1 MARTKKCRRVCC
13 RPACRRF
20 RAQSGTR
27 SVNIPLDEL
36 EAMRLVDLEHL
47 EQGEASEKMGVSRG
61 TVQRLLRAGREKLIS
76 ALVSGWHI
84 VIPDG
89 DFGETDFDG
98 LLSHPVPIRAVLG
111 DSHGS
116 LLGQG
121 CLQPGMVKATY
132 GTGSSVMMN
141 IGKDPAASSH
151 GLVTSIAW
159 KRGGTVDYVLEGNLN
174 YTGAVITWLKDNL
187 GLVHACANR
196 FRNKGIEYDDLFS
209 AGCLGLVKAA
219 DGFDESRGFAFS
231 TYAVPAILGEMKRL
245 FRDGGAVKISRA
257 LKERAREAAK
267 LREEMTAALSREPTL
282 RELAAKMQVSEYEM
296 AQLVNL
302 SMPVASLT
310 ELHEEN
316 DRQIDIPVESEEEE
330 IQNKLALSEV
340 LKILPENDRRLIEL
354 RYYKGLTQTK
364 TAEILGLSQVQVSR
378 RERTIL
384 LELRRKLTG

>member
-1 MARTKKCRRVCC
+1 MRRE
-13 RPACRRF
+13 
-20 RAQSGTR
+20 
-27 SVNIPLDEL
+27 EL
-36 EAMRLVDLEHL
+36 
-47 EQGEASEKMGVSRG
+47 
-61 TVQRLLRAGREKLIS
+61 I
-76 ALVSGWHI
+76 
-84 VIPDG
+84 
-89 DFGETDFDG
+89 
-98 LLSHPVPIRAVLG
+98 
-111 DSHGS
+111 
-116 LLGQG
+116 
-121 CLQPGMVKATY
+121 C
-132 GTGSSVMMN
+132 
-141 IGKDPAASSH
+141 
-151 GLVTSIAW
+151 
-159 KRGGTVDYVLEGNLN
+159 
-174 YTGAVITWLKDNL
+174 DNL

-245 FRDGGAVKISRA
+245 FRDGGAVKIGRA

>member
-1 MARTKKCRRVCC
+1 MRRE
-13 RPACRRF
+13 
-20 RAQSGTR
+20 
-27 SVNIPLDEL
+27 EL
-36 EAMRLVDLEHL
+36 
-47 EQGEASEKMGVSRG
+47 
-61 TVQRLLRAGREKLIS
+61 I
-76 ALVSGWHI
+76 
-84 VIPDG
+84 
-89 DFGETDFDG
+89 
-98 LLSHPVPIRAVLG
+98 
-111 DSHGS
+111 
-116 LLGQG
+116 
-121 CLQPGMVKATY
+121 C
-132 GTGSSVMMN
+132 
-141 IGKDPAASSH
+141 
-151 GLVTSIAW
+151 
-159 KRGGTVDYVLEGNLN
+159 
-174 YTGAVITWLKDNL
+174 DNL

-196 FRNKGIEYDDLFS
+196 FRSKGIEYDDLFS

>member
-1 MARTKKCRRVCC
+1 MRRE
-13 RPACRRF
+13 
-20 RAQSGTR
+20 
-27 SVNIPLDEL
+27 EL
-36 EAMRLVDLEHL
+36 
-47 EQGEASEKMGVSRG
+47 
-61 TVQRLLRAGREKLIS
+61 I
-76 ALVSGWHI
+76 
-84 VIPDG
+84 
-89 DFGETDFDG
+89 
-98 LLSHPVPIRAVLG
+98 
-111 DSHGS
+111 
-116 LLGQG
+116 
-121 CLQPGMVKATY
+121 C
-132 GTGSSVMMN
+132 
-141 IGKDPAASSH
+141 
-151 GLVTSIAW
+151 
-159 KRGGTVDYVLEGNLN
+159 
-174 YTGAVITWLKDNL
+174 DNL

-245 FRDGGAVKISRA
+245 FRDSGAVKISRA

-340 LKILPENDRRLIEL
+340 LEILPENDRRLIEL

>member
-1 MARTKKCRRVCC
+1 MRRE
-13 RPACRRF
+13 
-20 RAQSGTR
+20 
-27 SVNIPLDEL
+27 EL
-36 EAMRLVDLEHL
+36 
-47 EQGEASEKMGVSRG
+47 
-61 TVQRLLRAGREKLIS
+61 I
-76 ALVSGWHI
+76 
-84 VIPDG
+84 
-89 DFGETDFDG
+89 
-98 LLSHPVPIRAVLG
+98 
-111 DSHGS
+111 
-116 LLGQG
+116 
-121 CLQPGMVKATY
+121 C
-132 GTGSSVMMN
+132 
-141 IGKDPAASSH
+141 
-151 GLVTSIAW
+151 
-159 KRGGTVDYVLEGNLN
+159 
-174 YTGAVITWLKDNL
+174 DNL

-316 DRQIDIPVESEEEE
+316 NRQIDIPVESEEEE

-354 RYYKGLTQTK
+354 RYYKGLTQSK

>member
-1 MARTKKCRRVCC
+1 MRRE
-13 RPACRRF
+13 
-20 RAQSGTR
+20 
-27 SVNIPLDEL
+27 EL
-36 EAMRLVDLEHL
+36 
-47 EQGEASEKMGVSRG
+47 
-61 TVQRLLRAGREKLIS
+61 I
-76 ALVSGWHI
+76 
-84 VIPDG
+84 
-89 DFGETDFDG
+89 
-98 LLSHPVPIRAVLG
+98 
-111 DSHGS
+111 
-116 LLGQG
+116 
-121 CLQPGMVKATY
+121 C
-132 GTGSSVMMN
+132 
-141 IGKDPAASSH
+141 
-151 GLVTSIAW
+151 
-159 KRGGTVDYVLEGNLN
+159 
-174 YTGAVITWLKDNL
+174 DNL

-219 DGFDESRGFAFS
+219 GGFDESRGFAFS

-267 LREEMTAALSREPTL
+267 LREEMTAVLSREPTL

>member
-1 MARTKKCRRVCC
+1 MRRE
-13 RPACRRF
+13 
-20 RAQSGTR
+20 
-27 SVNIPLDEL
+27 EL
-36 EAMRLVDLEHL
+36 
-47 EQGEASEKMGVSRG
+47 
-61 TVQRLLRAGREKLIS
+61 I
-76 ALVSGWHI
+76 
-84 VIPDG
+84 
-89 DFGETDFDG
+89 
-98 LLSHPVPIRAVLG
+98 
-111 DSHGS
+111 
-116 LLGQG
+116 
-121 CLQPGMVKATY
+121 C
-132 GTGSSVMMN
+132 
-141 IGKDPAASSH
+141 
-151 GLVTSIAW
+151 
-159 KRGGTVDYVLEGNLN
+159 
-174 YTGAVITWLKDNL
+174 DNL

-245 FRDGGAVKISRA
+245 FRDSGAVKISRA

-330 IQNKLALSEV
+330 IQNKLALTEV

>member
-1 MARTKKCRRVCC
+1 MRRE
-13 RPACRRF
+13 
-20 RAQSGTR
+20 
-27 SVNIPLDEL
+27 EL
-36 EAMRLVDLEHL
+36 
-47 EQGEASEKMGVSRG
+47 
-61 TVQRLLRAGREKLIS
+61 I
-76 ALVSGWHI
+76 
-84 VIPDG
+84 
-89 DFGETDFDG
+89 
-98 LLSHPVPIRAVLG
+98 
-111 DSHGS
+111 
-116 LLGQG
+116 
-121 CLQPGMVKATY
+121 C
-132 GTGSSVMMN
+132 
-141 IGKDPAASSH
+141 
-151 GLVTSIAW
+151 
-159 KRGGTVDYVLEGNLN
+159 
-174 YTGAVITWLKDNL
+174 DNL

-231 TYAVPAILGEMKRL
+231 TYAVPAILGEMRRL

>member
-1 MARTKKCRRVCC
+1 MRRE
-13 RPACRRF
+13 
-20 RAQSGTR
+20 
-27 SVNIPLDEL
+27 EL
-36 EAMRLVDLEHL
+36 
-47 EQGEASEKMGVSRG
+47 
-61 TVQRLLRAGREKLIS
+61 I
-76 ALVSGWHI
+76 
-84 VIPDG
+84 
-89 DFGETDFDG
+89 
-98 LLSHPVPIRAVLG
+98 
-111 DSHGS
+111 
-116 LLGQG
+116 
-121 CLQPGMVKATY
+121 C
-132 GTGSSVMMN
+132 
-141 IGKDPAASSH
+141 
-151 GLVTSIAW
+151 
-159 KRGGTVDYVLEGNLN
+159 
-174 YTGAVITWLKDNL
+174 DNL

-364 TAEILGLSQVQVSR
+364 TAEILGLSQVDNRDSPK
-378 RERTIL
+378 I
-384 LELRRKLTG
+384 RKNG

>member
-1 MARTKKCRRVCC
+1 MRRE
-13 RPACRRF
+13 
-20 RAQSGTR
+20 
-27 SVNIPLDEL
+27 EL
-36 EAMRLVDLEHL
+36 
-47 EQGEASEKMGVSRG
+47 
-61 TVQRLLRAGREKLIS
+61 I
-76 ALVSGWHI
+76 
-84 VIPDG
+84 
-89 DFGETDFDG
+89 
-98 LLSHPVPIRAVLG
+98 
-111 DSHGS
+111 
-116 LLGQG
+116 
-121 CLQPGMVKATY
+121 C
-132 GTGSSVMMN
+132 
-141 IGKDPAASSH
+141 
-151 GLVTSIAW
+151 
-159 KRGGTVDYVLEGNLN
+159 
-174 YTGAVITWLKDNL
+174 DNL

-219 DGFDESRGFAFS
+219 DGFDETRGFAFS

-384 LELRRKLTG
+384 LELRRKLKG

>member
-1 MARTKKCRRVCC
+1 MRRE
-13 RPACRRF
+13 
-20 RAQSGTR
+20 
-27 SVNIPLDEL
+27 EL
-36 EAMRLVDLEHL
+36 
-47 EQGEASEKMGVSRG
+47 
-61 TVQRLLRAGREKLIS
+61 I
-76 ALVSGWHI
+76 
-84 VIPDG
+84 
-89 DFGETDFDG
+89 
-98 LLSHPVPIRAVLG
+98 
-111 DSHGS
+111 
-116 LLGQG
+116 
-121 CLQPGMVKATY
+121 C
-132 GTGSSVMMN
+132 
-141 IGKDPAASSH
+141 
-151 GLVTSIAW
+151 
-159 KRGGTVDYVLEGNLN
+159 
-174 YTGAVITWLKDNL
+174 DNL

-219 DGFDESRGFAFS
+219 EGFDESRGFAFS

>member
-1 MARTKKCRRVCC
+1 MRRE
-13 RPACRRF
+13 
-20 RAQSGTR
+20 
-27 SVNIPLDEL
+27 EL
-36 EAMRLVDLEHL
+36 
-47 EQGEASEKMGVSRG
+47 
-61 TVQRLLRAGREKLIS
+61 I
-76 ALVSGWHI
+76 
-84 VIPDG
+84 
-89 DFGETDFDG
+89 
-98 LLSHPVPIRAVLG
+98 
-111 DSHGS
+111 
-116 LLGQG
+116 
-121 CLQPGMVKATY
+121 C
-132 GTGSSVMMN
+132 
-141 IGKDPAASSH
+141 
-151 GLVTSIAW
+151 
-159 KRGGTVDYVLEGNLN
+159 
-174 YTGAVITWLKDNL
+174 DNL

-196 FRNKGIEYDDLFS
+196 FRIKGIEYDDLFS
-209 AGCLGLVKAA
+209 AGWLGLVKAA

-245 FRDGGAVKISRA
+245 FRDSGAVKISRA

>member
-1 MARTKKCRRVCC
+1 MRRE
-13 RPACRRF
+13 
-20 RAQSGTR
+20 
-27 SVNIPLDEL
+27 EL
-36 EAMRLVDLEHL
+36 
-47 EQGEASEKMGVSRG
+47 
-61 TVQRLLRAGREKLIS
+61 I
-76 ALVSGWHI
+76 
-84 VIPDG
+84 
-89 DFGETDFDG
+89 
-98 LLSHPVPIRAVLG
+98 
-111 DSHGS
+111 
-116 LLGQG
+116 
-121 CLQPGMVKATY
+121 C
-132 GTGSSVMMN
+132 
-141 IGKDPAASSH
+141 
-151 GLVTSIAW
+151 
-159 KRGGTVDYVLEGNLN
+159 
-174 YTGAVITWLKDNL
+174 DNL

-316 DRQIDIPVESEEEE
+316 DRQIDIPVEFEEEE

>member
-1 MARTKKCRRVCC
+1 MRRE
-13 RPACRRF
+13 
-20 RAQSGTR
+20 
-27 SVNIPLDEL
+27 EL
-36 EAMRLVDLEHL
+36 
-47 EQGEASEKMGVSRG
+47 
-61 TVQRLLRAGREKLIS
+61 I
-76 ALVSGWHI
+76 
-84 VIPDG
+84 
-89 DFGETDFDG
+89 
-98 LLSHPVPIRAVLG
+98 
-111 DSHGS
+111 
-116 LLGQG
+116 
-121 CLQPGMVKATY
+121 C
-132 GTGSSVMMN
+132 
-141 IGKDPAASSH
+141 
-151 GLVTSIAW
+151 
-159 KRGGTVDYVLEGNLN
+159 
-174 YTGAVITWLKDNL
+174 DNL

-219 DGFDESRGFAFS
+219 DGFDESRGFWVWTYSLAALFGALKPLFS
-231 TYAVPAILGEMKRL
+231 A
-245 FRDGGAVKISRA
+245 GGAGQISPA

-310 ELHEEN
+310 ALHEEN
-316 DRQIDIPVESEEEE
+316 ARQIDIPVESEEEE

>member
-1 MARTKKCRRVCC
+1 MRRE
-13 RPACRRF
+13 
-20 RAQSGTR
+20 
-27 SVNIPLDEL
+27 EL
-36 EAMRLVDLEHL
+36 
-47 EQGEASEKMGVSRG
+47 
-61 TVQRLLRAGREKLIS
+61 I
-76 ALVSGWHI
+76 
-84 VIPDG
+84 
-89 DFGETDFDG
+89 
-98 LLSHPVPIRAVLG
+98 
-111 DSHGS
+111 
-116 LLGQG
+116 
-121 CLQPGMVKATY
+121 C
-132 GTGSSVMMN
+132 
-141 IGKDPAASSH
+141 
-151 GLVTSIAW
+151 
-159 KRGGTVDYVLEGNLN
+159 
-174 YTGAVITWLKDNL
+174 DNL

-267 LREEMTAALSREPTL
+267 LREEMTAALLREPTL

-316 DRQIDIPVESEEEE
+316 DRQIDIPVEFEEEE

>member
-1 MARTKKCRRVCC
+1 MRRE
-13 RPACRRF
+13 
-20 RAQSGTR
+20 
-27 SVNIPLDEL
+27 EL
-36 EAMRLVDLEHL
+36 
-47 EQGEASEKMGVSRG
+47 
-61 TVQRLLRAGREKLIS
+61 I
-76 ALVSGWHI
+76 
-84 VIPDG
+84 
-89 DFGETDFDG
+89 
-98 LLSHPVPIRAVLG
+98 
-111 DSHGS
+111 
-116 LLGQG
+116 
-121 CLQPGMVKATY
+121 C
-132 GTGSSVMMN
+132 
-141 IGKDPAASSH
+141 
-151 GLVTSIAW
+151 
-159 KRGGTVDYVLEGNLN
+159 
-174 YTGAVITWLKDNL
+174 DNL

-267 LREEMTAALSREPTL
+267 LREEMTAALSHEPTL

>member
-1 MARTKKCRRVCC
+1 MRRE
-13 RPACRRF
+13 
-20 RAQSGTR
+20 
-27 SVNIPLDEL
+27 EL
-36 EAMRLVDLEHL
+36 ICDH
-47 EQGEASEKMGVSRG
+47 
-61 TVQRLLRAGREKLIS
+61 
-76 ALVSGWHI
+76 
-84 VIPDG
+84 
-89 DFGETDFDG
+89 
-98 LLSHPVPIRAVLG
+98 
-111 DSHGS
+111 
-116 LLGQG
+116 
-121 CLQPGMVKATY
+121 
-132 GTGSSVMMN
+132 
-141 IGKDPAASSH
+141 
-151 GLVTSIAW
+151 
-159 KRGGTVDYVLEGNLN
+159 
-174 YTGAVITWLKDNL
+174 L